1 MSHLR
6 LYDMHM
12 IRYAAQLLAV
22 FVVVAM
28 AYGLFKPLPAGLRV
42 EGTVHT
48 VPDSSV
54 RFFADRT
61 YTDTVGVRHTEQ
73 EIFDE
78 MFRMIREAH
87 SYVLVDM
94 FLFND
99 LLGSGT
105 SSHRQ
110 LSQELTDSLIA
121 KKKSQPEITIQVI
134 TDPVNS
140 IYGGYDSPHIA
151 QLRSVGIP
159 VIVTKLS
166 ELRDSNPLFSGA
178 WRLLIQ
184 WTPDGLPAV
193 FPNILDSQKPKLSI
207 RPYLAALNFK
217 ANHRKVLVADGMI
230 NGRLRMSTLVTS
242 ANPHDG
248 SSAHSNSAVRID
260 EAVWRD
266 VIESERAVAEFS
278 GEPFV
283 QVPEPLRTIRDIEG
297 DVSVRLLTEGAIEDA
312 IVARIRALSR
322 GDTLDMAMF
331 YLSDRDV
338 VRAMKV
344 ADSTGAK
351 IRVLLDPNKDAF
363 GRKKD
368 GVPNRQVADE
378 LLKHTTG
385 NTSVR
390 WCATH
395 GEQCH
400 SKMLIFKSGTSSV
413 MILGSANLT
422 RRNIGDYNLESNV
435 LIEGKRVAA
444 IRDAEQFF
452 NETWSNPNGRTYSA
466 DYDVYKNESKIKT
479 IQYQIMEGLGTSSF

>member
-1 MSHLR
+1 MAMLR
-6 LYDMHM
+6 F
-12 IRYAAQLLAV
+12 IAQVLAV
-22 FVVVAM
+22 FVVAAM
-28 AYGLFKPLPAGLRV
+28 VYGLCKPLPDGVRV
-42 EGTVHT
+42 EGEVHS
-48 VPDSSV
+48 VPDSGV
-54 RFFADRT
+54 HFFADRT
-61 YTDTVGVRHTEQ
+61 YTDAAGVRHMDQ

-78 MFRMIREAH
+78 VFRMIRKAH

-99 LLGSGT
+99 LLGSAT

-121 KKKSQPEITIQVI
+121 KKKFQPDITIQVI

-151 QLRSVGIP
+151 QLRGVGIP
-159 VIVTKLS
+159 VIETNLT

-217 ANHRKVLVADGMI
+217 ANHRKVIVTDEMI
-230 NGRLRMSTLVTS
+230 QGRLRVSTLVTS

-278 GEPFV
+278 GEAFV
-283 QVPEPLRTIRDIEG
+283 QVPEPLRTIRDTEG
-297 DVSVRLLTEGAIEDA
+297 DVSVQLLTEGAIEDA
-312 IVARIRALSR
+312 IVERIRALSS
-322 GDTLDMAMF
+322 GDSLDLAMF

-338 VRAMKV
+338 VRGLKA
-344 ADSTGAK
+344 ADSAGAT

-378 LLKHTTG
+378 LLKHTKG

-400 SKMLIFKSGTSSV
+400 SKMLIFKSGTSSA

-422 RRNIGDYNLESNV
+422 RRNIGDFNLESNV
-435 LIEGKRVAA
+435 LIAGESVTA
-444 IRDAEQFF
+444 IREAHAFF
-452 NETWSNPNGRTYSA
+452 NETWSNTNSRVYSA
-466 DYDVYKNESKIKT
+466 DYDTYKNESVLKT
-479 IQYQIMEGLGTSSF
+479 IQYRIMEGLGMSSF